1 MLPPLRPAP
10 PTGLARLTQRPNFVL
25 GLLILIYTFNVL
37 DRQIVSIL
45 AQPIKA
51 EMGLSDTQ
59 LGLLTGLA
67 FALFYSVFG
76 IPVGWL
82 ADRFGRVRTMA
93 ASCIVWSVC
102 SIACGFS
109 QNFAQM
115 AAARMG
121 VGVGEAGGAPP
132 SYSLI
137 SDYFPPHVRA
147 QALGLFSLG
156 APLGILLGMTLGG
169 WAAVEFGWRAA
180 FYVVSLP
187 GVFFALL
194 LWLLVK
200 EPKAG
205 RLDTET
211 KSIEVQAP
219 LAVAVREFFTT
230 PALWRVAVAGG
241 LSAFV
246 TYGLLNWLPS
256 FLMRTKGMALGE
268 VAQYLG
274 FINAG
279 AMALGLW
286 FGGRLADRL
295 GRRNPAAYGLVPAAS
310 LVLAAPAFVAA
321 VIVPGWAPSVLLFA
335 IPIALNIVFMGP
347 ALAVVQNGAKPAN
360 RTVASALFLL
370 INNLVGLGGGPL
382 FIGFVS
388 DLAAPR
394 YGDNAL
400 IVAMLA
406 LTPVFLLAALA
417 HYLVARALRTERYSR
432 LGGEL

>member
-1 MLPPLRPAP
+1 MQLPLPAAPASDRKPLTR
-10 PTGLARLTQRPNFVL
+10 RPNFVL

-51 EMGLSDTQ
+51 EMQLTDTQ
-59 LGLLTGLA
+59 LGMLTGLA

-76 IPVGWL
+76 IPIGWI

-93 ASCIVWSVC
+93 ASCIVWSIC

-109 QNFAQM
+109 QNFGQM

-137 SDYFPPHVRA
+137 SDYFPSHARA

-200 EPKAG
+200 EPQAG
-205 RLDTET
+205 RLDAEA
-211 KSIEVQAP
+211 KAIESQTP
-219 LAVAVREFFTT
+219 LGVAVRDFFKT

-256 FLMRTKGMALGE
+256 FLMRTKGMGLGE

-295 GRRNPAAYGLVPAAS
+295 GRRHPAAYGLVPAVS
-310 LVLAAPAFVAA
+310 LILAAPAFVAA
-321 VIVPGWAPSVLLFA
+321 VLAPGWAMSLALFA

-360 RTVASALFLL
+360 RTVASAIFLL

-382 FIGFVS
+382 FIGVVS
-388 DLAAPR
+388 DLATPQF
-394 YGDNAL
+394 GDDAL
-400 IVAMLA
+400 IVALLA
-406 LTPVFLLAALA
+406 LTPVFLLAAIA
-417 HYLVARALRTERYSR
+417 HYMVARALRAQSSARPRVKS
-432 LGGEL
+432 

>member
-1 MLPPLRPAP
+1 MIDIRS
-10 PTGLARLTQRPNFVL
+10 TRLAANPNFVL
-25 GLLILIYTFNVL
+25 ALLVAIYTFNVL

-51 EMGLSDTQ
+51 ELELSDTQ

-67 FALFYSVFG
+67 FALFYSTFG
-76 IPVGWL
+76 IPIAWL

-109 QNFAQM
+109 QTFGQM

-132 SYSLI
+132 SYALI
-137 SDYFPPHVRA
+137 SDYFPPERRA
-147 QALGLFSLG
+147 AALGIFSMG
-156 APLGILLGMTLGG
+156 APLGIFLGITLGG
-169 WAAVEFGWRAA
+169 WAAVEYGWRIA

-194 LWLLVK
+194 LWLLVQ
-200 EPKAG
+200 EPAAG
-205 RLDTET
+205 RLDGPR
-211 KSIEVQAP
+211 SASQAP
-219 LAVAVREFFTT
+219 LSASIQRFFAT
-230 PALWRVAVAGG
+230 PALWRVGVAGG

-256 FLMRTKGMALGE
+256 FLMREKGMELADVARHLGW
-268 VAQYLG
+268 V
-274 FINAG
+274 NAA

-286 FGGRLADRL
+286 LGGRIADTLA
-295 GRRNPAAYGLVPAAS
+295 RRGARYYGLVPAAAM
-310 LVLAAPAFVAA
+310 LLALPFYIAAVLA
-321 VIVPGWAPSVLLFA
+321 PGWGLALGMFA

-347 ALAVVQNGAKPAN
+347 ALAVVQNSAEPAN

-382 FIGFVS
+382 FVGMLSDWIGLS
-388 DLAAPR
+388 A
-394 YGDNAL
+394 
-400 IVAMLA
+400 AMLA
-406 LTPVFLLAALA
+406 LAPVFLLAAIAHYFVSRALA
-417 HYLVARALRTERYSR
+417 HGFTSDHKVSL
-432 LGGEL
+432 